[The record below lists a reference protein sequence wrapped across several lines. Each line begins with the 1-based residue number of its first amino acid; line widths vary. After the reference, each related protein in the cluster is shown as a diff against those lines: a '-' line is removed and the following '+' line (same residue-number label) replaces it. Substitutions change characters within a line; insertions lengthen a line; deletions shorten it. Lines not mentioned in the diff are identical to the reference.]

1 MQVVLPHLAAGFI
14 PVELPA
20 AAAHASIFALVACF
34 VAGAWE
40 AWVASPPAHLPSTAL
55 EHGWSGTS
63 KGCSGSRC
71 MFLLKFVC
79 LFLSSFVMLH
89 VRWVV
94 VGLRWF

>member
-14 PVELPA
+14 PVELAA

-40 AWVASPPAHLPSTAL
+40 AWVASPPAHLPSPAL

-79 LFLSSFVMLH
+79 LFLSSCVMLR